1 MEQLRKLFYLLLILP
16 FLFVNTGCSSDD
28 DNPVDP
34 PVEVNQAEVLATA
47 LEADGVL
54 EDYPSMIKAIDLNT
68 AINLGDDLYII
79 DIRSVEK
86 YNEGHIQGA
95 VNVPVAGDV
104 LQHYKDNNLET
115 KGTVVIACY
124 SGQSAAWVTGL
135 LRAAGYTNVKDLKW
149 GMCSWN
155 AATSGSWTGA
165 NVNNGRATELVTT
178 ATAKPAAGELPTLN
192 TGSTEAA
199 GILESRLAEVAAEG
213 FGAASVS
220 SDDVFNALS
229 NYFIINYWSV
239 DHYNWGHIPG
249 AMQYTPTSPNSD
261 LKLANALKTLPT
273 DKPVVVYCYT
283 GQTSAHVAAYLRIL
297 GYDAKSL
304 LFGVNGMSYDAM
316 PGTKF
321 NAATEINDFPLFQ

>member
-54 EDYPSMIKAIDLNT
+54 EDYPALITAVDVNT
-68 AINLGDDLYII
+68 AILASANIYVI
-79 DIRSVEK
+79 DIRSTDVF
-86 YNEGHIQGA
+86 NAGHIKDA
-95 VNVPVAGDV
+95 VNVPDPSNV
-104 LQHYKDNNLET
+104 LQHYRDNNLET
-115 KGTVVIACY
+115 KETVVIACY
-124 SGQSAAWVTGL
+124 SGQTAAWATGL

-155 AATSGSWTGA
+155 AATSGSWTSQT

-178 ATAKPAAGELPTLN
+178 ATARPAAGDLPTLN

-199 GILESRLAEVAAEG
+199 GILENRLSVVAAEG
-213 FGAASVS
+213 FGAAKVS
-220 SDDVFNALS
+220 SDEVFNNLS
-229 NYFIINYWSV
+229 NYFILNYWSV

-249 AMQYTPTSPNSD
+249 AVQYTPKAD
-261 LKLANALKTLPT
+261 IKLATALKTLPT
-273 DKPVVVYCYT
+273 DKPIAVYCYT
-283 GQTSAHVAAYLRIL
+283 GHTSAHVAAYLRAL
-297 GYDAKSL
+297 GYDAKSV
-304 LFGVNGMSYDAM
+304 LFGVNGMAHDTM
-316 PGTKF
+316 PASKF
-321 NAATEINDFPLFQ
+321 DPATQINDFPLFQ